1 MATYIKPNAIKD
13 ASIEGIKIKDGTIS
27 SSKIDGTVASK
38 SYVDTQITEVG
49 EGMTAMQEAINSAY
63 TELGTKIN
71 SLTEKTTTLEA
82 RAINAVKV
90 TYTELKSLRDAGK
103 IGRASCRERV

>member
-38 SYVDTQITEVG
+38 SYVDTELDRCAKLG
-49 EGMTAMQEAINSAY
+49 ETNTFIQNQY
-63 TELGTKIN
+63 F
-71 SLTEKTTTLEA
+71 
-82 RAINAVKV
+82 V
-90 TYTELKSLRDAGK
+90 
-103 IGRASCRERV
+103 

>member
-38 SYVDTQITEVG
+38 SYVD
-49 EGMTAMQEAINSAY
+49 EAIANAI
-63 TELGTKIN
+63 TK
-71 SLTEKTTTLEA
+71 TL
-82 RAINAVKV
+82 NTAV
-90 TYTELKSLRDAGK
+90 
-103 IGRASCRERV
+103 